1 MNEELD
7 LDIKNYDLNEIL
19 RLFDIKTHYFTEGD
33 LKRAKAKMLKSHP
46 DKSGLNSKF
55 FRFYTEAYNMV
66 YLIWEFNQKGN
77 TTNTEYMSTYH
88 DEEKNHIL
96 DNWFNEN
103 KSLHENKN
111 SFNEWFNKQ
120 FDNTYIYNERD
131 TKGYDNW
138 LRNTDTESDKEVET
152 ITDLNKMNQY
162 IEKRKAVLREQSLV
176 ERKEVQDIWSI
187 GSNISASDLSPDAP
201 GNYDSGLFSGLSY
214 QDLQKAHTETII
226 PITIEDYNNTQKFN
240 TINEMIDYRNA
251 QDIQPL
257 NDEMSKSYLYKKN
270 KEDEESSVRIAYTL
284 AKQSE
289 MRKQKELDF
298 WRNVQLLR

>member
-1 MNEELD
+1 MNGELD

-46 DKSGLNSKF
+46 DKSGLDPKF
-55 FRFYTEAYNMV
+55 FRFYTESYNMV

-120 FDNTYIYNERD
+120 FDNTYIYNDRD

-138 LRNTDTESDKEVET
+138 LRNTESESNKEIDT

-162 IEKRKAVLREQSLV
+162 IEKRKAILREQSLV

-187 GSNISASDLSPDAP
+187 GSNMSASDLSPDAP
-201 GNYDSGLFSGLSY
+201 GNYDSGLFSGLAY

-240 TINEMIDYRNA
+240 TINEMIDYRNT

-270 KEDEESSVRIAYTL
+270 KEDEETSVRIAYTL

-289 MRKQKELDF
+289 MRKQKDMEF
-298 WRNVQLLR
+298 WKNVQLLR